1 MAPRWWIQRTS
12 RPGSGKLGISS
23 NMKARLLAIAA
34 LAIVVGGCS
43 SVPRPRFADQDAK
56 RPSPLGPSYVLLPLP
71 SDDDTL
77 LGRVLPGPPEAG
89 RALEEV
95 ARPNP
100 CEEHLTPV
108 KESALASTFEDAQEL
123 SGGASAGAILGTFG
137 FQGDVAHATH
147 FVYRLNTSKRI
158 ARTDTTEYET
168 CCKENDC
175 GFGFV
180 TALIHGDG
188 EYSTG
193 EETSASGQV
202 NVAFASA
209 EGRTRLR
216 TLHKRKVSGYL
227 AAVLRV
233 TDSKEAQK
241 LTPFGYGAELGI
253 TEETLSDIVKPTYER
268 AKITV
273 ETVGSSYVF
282 KDGTGET
289 ITENE
294 FVRRYQAVTGSDEV
308 DDVEHRRNWGWFGTT
323 LAITGLGAAV
333 AVVGGVLL
341 GTAESGGEEPGVVTL
356 IAGGSVMALAGIP
369 TIVLATEWAADGNS
383 EDHDLTELD
392 ARILAA
398 EHNRTLLR
406 RAVQKAQSKQA
417 RSADPPIVVRPS
429 VGVGTVGVTGSF

>member
-1 MAPRWWIQRTS
+1 
-12 RPGSGKLGISS
+12 
-23 NMKARLLAIAA
+23 MKAHLPMKAHLIVAA
-34 LAIVVGGCS
+34 LLTCLIGGCA
-43 SVPRPRFADQDAK
+43 SVPRPRFANQDAK
-56 RPSPLGPSYVLLPLP
+56 QPSPLGPSYVLLPLP

-100 CEEHLTPV
+100 CEQHLTPT

-147 FVYRLNTSKRI
+147 FVYRLNTSKRMS
-158 ARTDTTEYET
+158 RTDTTEYLE
-168 CCKENDC
+168 CCKEQDC

-180 TALIHGDG
+180 TALIQGDG

-193 EETSASGQV
+193 EETSAGAKV

-216 TLHKRKVSGYL
+216 VLHKRKVSGYI

-233 TDSKEAQK
+233 TDTKEAQK
-241 LTPFGYGAELGI
+241 LTPFGYSAELGI

-268 AKITV
+268 AKISV
-273 ETVGSSYVF
+273 ETEGSSYLF

-289 ITENE
+289 VTENE
-294 FVRRYQAVTGSDEV
+294 FVRRYRAVTGSDEV
-308 DDVEHRRNWGWFGTT
+308 DDVEHRRNWGWFGST
-323 LAITGLGAAV
+323 LAITGLGAAG
-333 AVVGGVLL
+333 AIAGGIML
-341 GTAESGGEEPGVVTL
+341 GTAQSGDEEPGAVVL
-356 IAGGSVMALAGIP
+356 SIGGTVMVLAGIP
-369 TIVLATEWAADGNS
+369 TIILSTEWASDGSAD
-383 EDHDLTELD
+383 DHELTELD

-406 RAVQKAQSKQA
+406 RAVQKAQRKQA
-417 RSADPPIVVRPS
+417 RSKPS
-429 VGVGTVGVTGSF
+429 IQVSPRIGLGSLGLIGTF